1 VEVNESVYFFYSG
14 FEGTHWAVERGEYQG
29 GVTMGASLRR
39 DGFVSLDSAEPGA
52 EMLTRYFL
60 VDHRATRLV
69 INADTLPDPQ
79 LAALGN
85 GSIAVEVQGEDGTP
99 LPGFTLAE
107 SIPMSAVD
115 DLAFEMAWGGGDT
128 SAARPLSA
136 GAAAAAAAVGRSA
149 LSQLRGATVR
159 LRFVMARSKLFS
171 FQLRA

>member
-1 VEVNESVYFFYSG
+1 MIILPRQAWDKHRITQKS
-14 FEGTHWAVERGEYQG
+14 AVSCR
-29 GVTMGASLRR
+29 LRR
-39 DGFVSLDSAEPGA
+39 DGFVSLDSAGPGA

-99 LPGFTLAE
+99 LPGFTLAQ
-107 SIPMSAVD
+107 SVPMSAVD
-115 DLAFEMAWGGGDT
+115 DLAFEMAWEDT

-136 GAAAAAAAVGRSA
+136 GAAAAAAAVGRSV
-149 LSQLRGATVR
+149 LTQLRGATVR